1 MTIESP
7 AVASTPSSASSSGSS
22 APASSGAASSAGVPT
37 SSTASSDASTGA
49 SYDFSS
55 IFSDTESSEP
65 AADVAPAV
73 TATPAGAEPA
83 PVEPVAVAQPAPVA
97 PQVSPP
103 VEQRAAE
110 PAQAPQP
117 AASAQASSLDLNDP
131 QAIAAHLFQNRAAV
145 ENVIAQQLFQLSADD
160 VEALQS
166 DAAVAVPKLL
176 ARAYVLAQV
185 GFLQQLNRLVP
196 SMLDRHS
203 STMKAYQAN
212 EDKFFSAWPQID
224 RAKHGDLVYRAA
236 TIYRQMNPQAS
247 VDDLIDQVGR
257 FVSHQAGLQIAPRGK
272 APPVAAP
279 AAKPPLGFRPA
290 GSGPSGIASTP
301 QPGSFEYLGGMD

>member
-1 MTIESP
+1 MTIEAP
-7 AVASTPSSASSSGSS
+7 AAASTPSSADSGSS
-22 APASSGAASSAGVPT
+22 SASTSSGASADIGAGASTSSAP
-37 SSTASSDASTGA
+37 SSDA

-65 AADVAPAV
+65 AASAAPAV

-83 PVEPVAVAQPAPVA
+83 PVEPVAVAQPPPAA

-117 AASAQASSLDLNDP
+117 AASAQAPSLDLNDP

-145 ENVIAQQLFQLSADD
+145 ENVIAQQLFQLSVDD

-203 STMKAYQAN
+203 STTKAYQAN

-224 RAKHGDLVYRAA
+224 RVKHGDLVYRAA

-272 APPVAAP
+272 VAAP
-279 AAKPPLGFRPA
+279 AVASASKPPLGFRPA

-301 QPGSFEYLGGMD
+301 QPDSFEYLGGMD